1 MHGKAVRFHIGFY
14 SFSAYTQG
22 CVRKGC
28 TRTHEEWLISQPC
41 VRRKVKRLT
50 SLTIK
55 FRMVDD
61 MRKNFF
67 RMMVSLVLTFCLMA
81 GSLAGCAKT
90 DAGEESSGSAEE
102 STAGAEQAEED
113 ADISEAEEEEETAEI
128 TFEEKVSE
136 KLASLTLEEKV
147 AQMFIITPE
156 ALTGVGTAVRAG
168 STTQAALE
176 EYPVGGIV
184 YMADNLQ
191 DPDQTTE
198 MLANT
203 MAYSQETVGL
213 PIFLAVDE
221 EGGTVTR
228 VASNSA
234 FGVTDVGNMS
244 EIGASGDTEAAYE
257 VGKTIGS
264 YLCELGF
271 NLDFAPVA
279 DVLTNSE
286 NQVVKKRSFGTDAE
300 LVSQMVEQ
308 EVAGLEEENVF
319 ACIKHFPGHGATGGD
334 THESSVAAYRTLEE
348 LYETELVPFANQIE
362 AGISFVMVGHFS
374 LPEVTGDDTP
384 CSLSSA
390 IVTDLLREEMGYEGI
405 VVTDGLNMGAISD
418 NYSSAQ
424 AAVKAVEAGVDM
436 LLMPV
441 DFQSAYEGL
450 LDAVESGEISEERID
465 ESVTR
470 ILTVKMQMDSYVD
483 ESEENG
489 GEVAGTV
496 SDASED
502 TEEEEGSSDSS
513 AAGNGKLV
521 VIDPGHQR
529 YGNSSQEPVG
539 PGASETKAKV
549 SGGTSGVST
558 GLAEYEL
565 NLQVSLK
572 LQAELEARGYQVIM
586 TRTSNDV
593 DISNSERAAIA
604 NDAGADA
611 FVRIHAN
618 GSTDS
623 SANGMMT
630 ICQTSSN
637 PYNASLYSESKA
649 LSTAILDNMVAA
661 TGAKREYVWETDTMS
676 GINWASVPVT
686 IIEMGYMTNAA
697 EDQKMATDAYQYQ
710 IVDGIANGIDE
721 YFGF

>member
-1 MHGKAVRFHIGFY
+1 MKY
-14 SFSAYTQG
+14 K
-22 CVRKGC
+22 CRKI
-28 TRTHEEWLISQPC
+28 IS
-41 VRRKVKRLT
+41 LG
-50 SLTIK
+50 LA
-55 FRMVDD
+55 
-61 MRKNFF
+61 
-67 RMMVSLVLTFCLMA
+67 LCL
-81 GSLAGCAKT
+81 LAGLLTACGNT
-90 DAGEESSGSAEE
+90 DTVEENTDTVEESAADETEKENTSEE
-102 STAGAEQAEED
+102 PEEAGTEEL
-113 ADISEAEEEEETAEI
+113 TL
-128 TFEEKVSE
+128 EEKVAAKLE
-136 KLASLTLEEKV
+136 KLTLEEKV
-147 AQMFIITPE
+147 AQMFVVTPE
-156 ALTGVGTAVRAG
+156 ALTGVGTAVQAG
-168 STTQAALE
+168 STTQAAIE

-191 DPDQTTE
+191 DPDQTAQ
-198 MLANT
+198 MLENT
-203 MAYSQETVGL
+203 MAYSQEAVGL
-213 PIFLAVDE
+213 PIFLSVDE

-244 EIGASGDTEAAYE
+244 DIGASGDTEAAYE
-257 VGKTIGS
+257 AGCTIGS
-264 YLCELGF
+264 YLSELGF
-271 NLDFAPVA
+271 NLDFTPVA

-286 NQVVKKRSFGTDAE
+286 NEVVKVRSFGSDAE
-300 LVSQMVEQ
+300 LVSQMVEL
-308 EVAGLEEENVF
+308 EVAGLEEENVL

-334 THESSVAAYRTLEE
+334 THEGSVAAYRTLEE
-348 LYETELVPFANQIE
+348 LYESELVPFADAIE
-362 AGISFVMVGHFS
+362 AGISFIMVGHFS

-384 CSLSSA
+384 CSLSSE
-390 IVTDLLREEMGYEGI
+390 IVTDLLREEMGYDGI
-405 VVTDGLNMGAISD
+405 VITDGLNMGAISD
-418 NYSSAQ
+418 TYSSAQ
-424 AAVKAVEAGVDM
+424 AVIRAVEAGVDM
-436 LLMPV
+436 QLMPE
-441 DFQSAYEGL
+441 DFRSAYEGL
-450 LDAVESGEISEERID
+450 LAAVETGEISEERID

-470 ILTVKMQMDSYVD
+470 ILTVKMQMDSYVED
-483 ESEENG
+483 EDG
-489 GEVAGTV
+489 GDVAGEIADTL
-496 SDASED
+496 
-502 TEEEEGSSDSS
+502 TEEDSS
-513 AAGNGKLV
+513 GDTDDAESGSDQSGADNGKLV
-521 VIDPGHQR
+521 VIDAGHQR
-529 YGNSSQEPVG
+529 YGNSEQEPVG

-586 TRTSNDV
+586 VRTSNDV

-604 NDAGADA
+604 NEAGADA

-649 LSTAILDNMVAA
+649 LATVILDNMVAA

-697 EDQKMATDAYQYQ
+697 EDQKLATDAYQYQ

>member
-1 MHGKAVRFHIGFY
+1 MKY
-14 SFSAYTQG
+14 K
-22 CVRKGC
+22 C
-28 TRTHEEWLISQPC
+28 
-41 VRRKVKRLT
+41 RKVISLGLT
-50 SLTIK
+50 L
-55 FRMVDD
+55 
-61 MRKNFF
+61 
-67 RMMVSLVLTFCLMA
+67 CL
-81 GSLAGCAKT
+81 LAGLLTACGNTDTVEDNT
-90 DAGEESSGSAEE
+90 DAVEESAADETEEVDASEEQEETETEE
-102 STAGAEQAEED
+102 SDTEEL
-113 ADISEAEEEEETAEI
+113 TL
-128 TFEEKVSE
+128 EEKVAA
-136 KLASLTLEEKV
+136 KLEELTLEEKV
-147 AQMFIITPE
+147 AQMFVVTPE
-156 ALTGVGTAVRAG
+156 ALTGVDTAVQAG
-168 STTQAALE
+168 STTQAAIE

-191 DPDQTTE
+191 DPDQTAQ
-198 MLANT
+198 MLENT
-203 MAYSQETVGL
+203 MAYSQEAVGL
-213 PIFLAVDE
+213 PIFLSVDE
-221 EGGTVTR
+221 EGGTVAR

-244 EIGASGDTEAAYE
+244 DIGASGDTEAAYE
-257 VGKTIGS
+257 AGSTIGS
-264 YLCELGF
+264 YLSELGF

-286 NQVVKKRSFGTDAE
+286 NEVVKVRSFGSDAE
-300 LVSQMVEQ
+300 LVSQMVEK
-308 EVAGLEEENVF
+308 EVAGLEEENVL

-334 THESSVAAYRTLEE
+334 THEGSVAAYRTLEE
-348 LYETELVPFANQIE
+348 LYESELIPFADAIE
-362 AGISFVMVGHFS
+362 AGISFIMVGHFS
-374 LPEVTGDDTP
+374 LPEVTGDDIP
-384 CSLSSA
+384 CSLSSE
-390 IVTDLLREEMGYEGI
+390 IVTDLLREEMGYDGI
-405 VVTDGLNMGAISD
+405 VITDALNMGAIS
-418 NYSSAQ
+418 NTYSSAQ
-424 AAVKAVEAGVDM
+424 AAIKAVEAGVDM
-436 LLMPV
+436 LLMPEN
-441 DFQSAYEGL
+441 FQSAYEGL

-470 ILTVKMQMDSYVD
+470 ILTVKMQMDSYVE
-483 ESEENG
+483 ESEDEG
-489 GEVAGTV
+489 DEIAGEIAE
-496 SDASED
+496 ASE
-502 TEEEEGSSDSS
+502 EEDSADDAESDSDQS
-513 AAGNGKLV
+513 GADNGKLV
-521 VIDPGHQR
+521 VIDAGHQR
-529 YGNSSQEPVG
+529 YGNSEQEPVG

-586 TRTSNDV
+586 VRTSNDV
-593 DISNSERAAIA
+593 DISNSERAAIT

-649 LSTAILDNMVAA
+649 LATAILDNMVAA
-661 TGAKREYVWETDTMS
+661 TGAKKEYVWETDTMS

-697 EDQKMATDAYQYQ
+697 EDQKMATDEYQYQ